1 MDTRTPR
8 ILLMANAAVFLLVCV
23 AFSLHNLGLAP
34 FPDGM
39 RSWLD
44 DNQWL
49 MWTATAIAVT
59 SALALPLLS
68 PRLRQP
74 GEDR

>member
-8 ILLMANAAVFLLVCV
+8 ILLMANTAVFLLVCA

-34 FPDGM
+34 FSEDV

-49 MWTATAIAVT
+49 MWTAMAIAVA

-74 GEDR
+74 GDDR